1 MLKDT
6 AFCHLQENL
15 VINMLNKELIDTETK
30 TGTDAAKAFAE
41 RVVQKTSEA
50 TVALLEKIQL
60 IKLVLQEKQKV
71 NKK

>member
-6 AFCHLQENL
+6 AFGHLQENL
-15 VINMLNKELIDTETK
+15 MINMVNKELIDTETK

-50 TVALLEKIQL
+50 TGALIGKNIVDKISSSG
-60 IKLVLQEKQKV
+60 KTKSK
-71 NKK
+71 

>member
-1 MLKDT
+1 MSKDT

-15 VINMLNKELIDTETK
+15 VINMVNKELIDTETK

-50 TVALLEKIQL
+50 TWALIGKNIVDKISSSG
-60 IKLVLQEKQKV
+60 KTKSK
-71 NKK
+71 

>member
-50 TVALLEKIQL
+50 TVALLEKI
-60 IKLVLQEKQKV
+60 
-71 NKK
+71 

>member
-50 TVALLEKIQL
+50 TGALIGKNIVDKISSSG
-60 IKLVLQEKQKV
+60 KTKSK
-71 NKK
+71 